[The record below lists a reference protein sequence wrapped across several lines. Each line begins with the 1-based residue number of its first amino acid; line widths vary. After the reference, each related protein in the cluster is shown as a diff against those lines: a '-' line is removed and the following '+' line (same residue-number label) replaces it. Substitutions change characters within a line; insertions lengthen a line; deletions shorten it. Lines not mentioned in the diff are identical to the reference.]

1 MKAVILGADGYLGWP
16 LSLALALRGHEV
28 TCIDNLATRRCVRE
42 VGSTSG
48 IPIASMEKRIASLNS
63 AVHKGVRFIKADIT
77 EGSVLREVIRKE
89 KPDAVVHFAEQRSAP
104 YSMISERN
112 AIYTMENNIIGTLK
126 LIYAV
131 KETSPNTH
139 ILKMGTM
146 GEFGTPNFDI
156 PESAFVDAKIKG
168 EGKYDK
174 ILTPKWAGSWYHWTK
189 VHDTHNM
196 LYANS
201 LWGCTITDVMQGPV
215 YGTRTE
221 EITKSG
227 LNTRFDF
234 DGVWGTVINK
244 FCVQAVLGMPLI
256 RFGKGGQVRGF
267 ISLQDSIN
275 ALVLLLEKP
284 PAKGEYR
291 AVNQFMELF
300 STLELEKEVK
310 LAASR
315 ILGKNLETVQI
326 EDPRVEKENHYYKP
340 RKEILE
346 RLGFKLTWELKDNIP
361 EMLKDLQPHVGLLSR
376 YKDVIKPT
384 VKWR

>member
-1 MKAVILGADGYLGWP
+1 MKAIILGADGYLGWP
-16 LSLALALRGHEV
+16 LSLALAQRGHEV
-28 TCIDNLATRRCVRE
+28 ICIDNLATRRCVKE

-48 IPIASMEKRIASLNS
+48 MPIESMENRVASLNKRVRKK
-63 AVHKGVRFIKADIT
+63 ARFIKADIT
-77 EGSVLREVIRKE
+77 KGSTLRDVIRRE

-104 YSMISERN
+104 YSMINEKH
-112 AIYTMENNIIGTLK
+112 AVYTMENNTIGTLK

-131 KETSPNTH
+131 KETSPGTH

-146 GEFGTPNFDI
+146 GEFGTPDFDI
-156 PESAFVDAKIKG
+156 PESAFVNAKIMG
-168 EGKYDK
+168 EDKYSK

-215 YGTRTE
+215 YGTRTK
-221 EITKSG
+221 EITSSG

-234 DGVWGTVINK
+234 DGVWGTVVNK
-244 FCVQAVLGMPLI
+244 FCAQAVLGMPLI

-284 PAKGEYR
+284 PGKGEYR
-291 AVNQFMELF
+291 HVNQFMELF

-310 LAASR
+310 RAAAR
-315 ILGKNLETVQI
+315 VLGKELETMQI
-326 EDPRVEKENHYYKP
+326 EDPRVEKESHYYNPK
-340 RKEILE
+340 KEILKK
-346 RLGFKLTWELKDNIP
+346 LGFKLAWKLKDNIP
-361 EMLKDLQPHVGLLSR
+361 EMLRDLEPNKNLLSR
-376 YKDVIKPT
+376 YKAVIRPT
-384 VKWR
+384 VKWK